1 MEDEMPCVLTMVIIY
16 KFMNF
21 NDDDWLIQNK
31 HNNIVNI
38 AENKI
43 TKTNDIVIN
52 SRLPVRGKIRLP
64 KVMWRRTKTNMKI
77 LSG

>member
-1 MEDEMPCVLTMVIIY
+1 MEDEMPWVLTMVMVY
-16 KFMNF
+16 KFNF
-21 NDDDWLIQNK
+21 NDNDWLIPNK

-38 AENKI
+38 VENKI

-52 SRLPVRGKIRLP
+52 SRLPVTGKIRLP